1 LFIQTAF
8 GIGQH
13 PLILTSNSKHTQT
26 VEFKLEAN
34 SFSSWNWN
42 LEANSIPSSILCIQT
57 HHKFLLLEIIP
68 SGLDGNWLDYKREY
82 DLREDVSQWGDR
94 LNNIE
99 GLQSLGNQGNYQ

>member
-1 LFIQTAF
+1 LFL
-8 GIGQH
+8 
-13 PLILTSNSKHTQT
+13 PWDSY
-26 VEFKLEAN
+26 
-34 SFSSWNWN
+34 
-42 LEANSIPSSILCIQT
+42 
-57 HHKFLLLEIIP
+57 KFLLLEIIP